1 MDEPTDRRTVVVDTG
16 VIMAVVAYRSKSLV
30 PVFDKA
36 RREDDLVISNI
47 ILMQCARQAGKK
59 KCSLDRDE
67 IIARVRELCPNVVE
81 IAIVP
86 LEELR
91 RKYRMRDDSDLEV
104 LYSADVLDADI
115 LITSDGDF
123 FDEKRPPRGIRA
135 RIMRPLEYLMGR
147 RRDGYIYIRAAWY
160 IRPR

>member
-1 MDEPTDRRTVVVDTG
+1 MAEDPERKTVVVDTG
-16 VIMAVVAYRSKSLV
+16 VIMAVVAYRSKTLE

-67 IIARVRELCPNVVE
+67 IIARVKELCPNVVE

-91 RKYRMRDDSDLEV
+91 RRYSIRDESDLEI
-104 LYSADVLDADI
+104 LYSADMLDADI
-115 LITSDGDF
+115 LVTSDRDF
-123 FDEKRPPRGIRA
+123 LDPKMPPKGIRA
-135 RIMRPLEYLMGR
+135 IIMRPLEYLRGR
-147 RRDGYIYIRAAWY
+147 RRDGY
-160 IRPR
+160 